1 MVHVLLA
8 NVEPSSEVAKQFHAE
23 TTTFVALQLSGLV
36 GSIITLVAASFSSVP
51 RQATWY
57 NFLISW
63 IVYCASY
70 LLLFFAG
77 HAYDEDPGISLC
89 IAQSTFT
96 RSAPSFVAACSLA
109 LVIQLYL
116 NTQGMLAGKAVRR
129 MHYWRIMLITTP
141 YMIFVV
147 LIIESLSLTL
157 TRPEATFTSISYCS
171 ESDFHLPSSI
181 NAALVI
187 TFVVASLILNLLL
200 CLSFRKHWL
209 FLRGSIYRSL
219 FIRMSAFTISSLVGA
234 IAGLLYFY
242 LKFIDANNSEEGLV
256 QLDIILAILPV
267 VAIIIFGTH
276 KDLLN
281 VYLFWR
287 KDGPQLSSAK
297 TEKPLPPI
305 PRHHINSIE

>member
-1 MVHVLLA
+1 MVHILLT
-8 NVEPSSEVAKQFHAE
+8 NVEPSPREVSKQFHAE
-23 TTTFVALQLSGLV
+23 TTTFVALQLTGLV

-89 IAQSTFT
+89 IAQSAFT
-96 RSAPSFVAACSLA
+96 CSAPSLHW
-109 LVIQLYL
+109 
-116 NTQGMLAGKAVRR
+116 KAVRG

-141 YMIFVV
+141 YVILVV

-171 ESDFHLPSSI
+171 ESDSHLPSSI

-187 TFVVASLILNLLL
+187 TFVVASLVLNLLL
-200 CLSFRKHWL
+200 CLSFRKHWS
-209 FLRGSIYRSL
+209 FLRGRIYRSL

-234 IAGLLYFY
+234 MQ
-242 LKFIDANNSEEGLV
+242 FIDANNPEEGLV
-256 QLDIILAILPV
+256 QLDFILAILPV
-267 VAIIIFGTH
+267 AAIIIFGTH

-287 KDGPQLSSAK
+287 KDGPQPPSAK